1 MLKDVTVLMSFW
13 SYIAMSQL
21 SEQILKTVE
30 VLAED
35 DQRQILEFVEFL
47 RAKRQKTVI
56 SEPESVSR
64 SFLEIAKAAIGV
76 GEGPGD
82 LSTNP
87 DYMQG
92 YGQ

>member
-30 VLAED
+30 VLSED

-47 RAKRQKTVI
+47 RAKRQKAVI
-56 SEPESVSR
+56 SESESVSR